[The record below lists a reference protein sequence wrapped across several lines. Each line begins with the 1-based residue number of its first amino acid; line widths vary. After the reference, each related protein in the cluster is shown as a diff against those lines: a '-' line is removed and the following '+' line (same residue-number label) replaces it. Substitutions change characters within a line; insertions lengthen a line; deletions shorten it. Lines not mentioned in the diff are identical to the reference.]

1 MSSSYTYS
9 DSYTVVDVR
18 KVMGQLHADMRMI
31 AQSTGFETQDNIDSI
46 MHDVAQFAE
55 SEYMDRVQIRLVGS
69 NGKNVKVWEYDIKR
83 NVAGLS
89 SDHAGGNLSNV
100 AAVRMAITATFSQ
113 VWQALS
119 SEKQAAF
126 RSRLN
131 WPWPTTTD
139 DLSVAHLQVA
149 DERTYSSNGYGAK
162 RSVYN

>member
-31 AQSTGFETQDNIDSI
+31 AQSTGFETQDNVDSI

-113 VWQALS
+113 VWQTLS

-139 DLSVAHLQVA
+139 DLSVAHLQVV